1 MLRFIGK
8 RILQGIFV
16 IIGVSILIFV
26 LSRIVPGD
34 PAKLAL
40 GPRAT
45 EAALDTLRHEM
56 YLDKPLPL
64 QYVYWAGDVLHGD
77 FGKSLSSKRPVSMDV
92 AQFFPATLELMLF
105 AGAIMVVVA
114 LLLGL
119 LAARY
124 RDGILDGVIRIL
136 AYTGIA
142 LPAFVVAVLLLLLFG
157 FVWPVLPVL
166 GRLSSG
172 VVAPPNIT
180 GMYVIDGLLT
190 GNFHAAGDAALH
202 LLLPALAL
210 AMGPMFQDARVLRSS
225 LTDNMGKEY
234 MAVSTGYGLPKGI
247 LMRKYLL
254 KPSAVPVVTVMGLD
268 FAALMGNAFL
278 VEKIFNWPGLSRY
291 GINSMLSKDLNAISA
306 VIIIIGLIFLIV
318 NLIVDLIMA
327 ALDPRIRLGGK

>member
-8 RILQGIFV
+8 RLLQAIFV
-16 IIGVSILIFV
+16 IVGISIIIFV

-45 EAALDTLRHEM
+45 EAALDALRQEM

-77 FGKSLSSKRPVSMDV
+77 FGRSLNSKRPVSMDV
-92 AQFFPATLELMLF
+92 AQFLPATIELMIF
-105 AGAIMVVVA
+105 AGVMLVA
-114 LLLGL
+114 GSMGLGL
-119 LAARY
+119 LAGKY
-124 RDGILDGVIRIL
+124 RDTWVDGLIRVLSYI
-136 AYTGIA
+136 GIA

-157 FVWPVLPVL
+157 YVWPVLPVL

-172 VVAPPNIT
+172 VAAPPTIT
-180 GMYVIDGLLT
+180 GLYVLDGLLT
-190 GNFHAAGDAALH
+190 GNFKAAGDAALH
-202 LLLPALAL
+202 LILPAFALAL
-210 AMGPMFQDARVLRSS
+210 GPIVQDARVLRSA
-225 LTDNMGKEY
+225 LGDNMGKEY
-234 MAVSTGYGLPKGI
+234 MLVSTGYGLPANL

-254 KPSAVPVVTVMGLD
+254 RPSATPVITVMGLD
-268 FAALMGNAFL
+268 FASLMGQAFL

-306 VIIIIGLIFLIV
+306 VIIIIGIIFLIV
-318 NLIVDLIMA
+318 NLVVDLIMA
-327 ALDPRIRLGGK
+327 ALDPRIRLGGE

>member
-8 RILQGIFV
+8 RLLQAIFV
-16 IIGVSILIFV
+16 IVGISIIIFV

-45 EAALDTLRHEM
+45 EAALDALRQEM

-77 FGKSLSSKRPVSMDV
+77 FGRSLNSKRPVSMDV
-92 AQFFPATLELMLF
+92 AQFLPATIELMIF
-105 AGAIMVVVA
+105 AGVMLVA
-114 LLLGL
+114 GSMGLGL
-119 LAARY
+119 LAGKY
-124 RDGILDGVIRIL
+124 RDTWVDGLIRVLSYI
-136 AYTGIA
+136 GIA

-157 FVWPVLPVL
+157 YVWPVLPVL

-172 VVAPPNIT
+172 VAAPPTIT
-180 GMYVIDGLLT
+180 GLYVLDGLLT
-190 GNFHAAGDAALH
+190 GNFKAAGDAALH
-202 LLLPALAL
+202 LILPAFALAL
-210 AMGPMFQDARVLRSS
+210 GPIVQDARVLRSA
-225 LTDNMGKEY
+225 LGDNMGKEY
-234 MAVSTGYGLPKGI
+234 MLVSTGYGLPSNL

-254 KPSAVPVVTVMGLD
+254 RPSATPVITVMGLD
-268 FAALMGNAFL
+268 FASLMGQAFL

-306 VIIIIGLIFLIV
+306 VIIIIGIIFLIV
-318 NLIVDLIMA
+318 NLVVDLIMA
-327 ALDPRIRLGGK
+327 ALDPRIRLGGE

>member
-8 RILQGIFV
+8 RLLQGVFV
-16 IIGVSILIFV
+16 IIGVSIMIFV

-45 EAALDTLRHEM
+45 EAALDALRQEM

-64 QYVYWAGDVLHGD
+64 QYVYWATDVLHGD
-77 FGKSLSSKRPVSMDV
+77 FGKSLSSKRPVSMDI

-105 AGAIMVVVA
+105 SGAIMVVVA
-114 LLLGL
+114 LLMGL

-124 RDGILDGVIRIL
+124 RDGILDGIIRIL

-172 VVAPPNIT
+172 IAPPPDIT
-180 GMYVIDGLLT
+180 GLYVFDGLIT
-190 GNFHAAGDAALH
+190 GNFKAAGDAALH

-234 MAVSTGYGLPKGI
+234 MAVSTGYGLPKSV

-254 KPSAVPVVTVMGLD
+254 KPSAVPVITVMGLD
-268 FAALMGNAFL
+268 FAALMGQAFL
-278 VEKIFNWPGLSRY
+278 VEKIFNWPGMSRY
-291 GINSMLSKDLNAISA
+291 GINSMLTKDLNAISA
-306 VIIIIGLIFLIV
+306 VIIIIGVIFLIV

>member
-8 RILQGIFV
+8 RLLQAIFV
-16 IIGVSILIFV
+16 IVGISIIIFV

-45 EAALDTLRHEM
+45 EAALDALRQEM

-77 FGKSLSSKRPVSMDV
+77 FGRSLNSKRPVSMDV
-92 AQFFPATLELMLF
+92 AQFLPATIELMIF
-105 AGAIMVVVA
+105 AGVMLVA
-114 LLLGL
+114 GSMGLGL
-119 LAARY
+119 LAGKY
-124 RDGILDGVIRIL
+124 RDTWVDGLIRVLSYI
-136 AYTGIA
+136 GIA

-157 FVWPVLPVL
+157 YVWPVLPVL

-172 VVAPPNIT
+172 VAAPPTIT
-180 GMYVIDGLLT
+180 GLYVLDGLLT
-190 GNFHAAGDAALH
+190 GNFKAAGDAALH
-202 LLLPALAL
+202 LVLPAFALAL
-210 AMGPMFQDARVLRSS
+210 GPIVQDARVLRSA
-225 LTDNMGKEY
+225 LGDNMGKEY
-234 MAVSTGYGLPKGI
+234 MLVSTGYGLPSNL

-254 KPSAVPVVTVMGLD
+254 RPSATPVITVMGLD
-268 FAALMGNAFL
+268 FASLMGQAFL

-306 VIIIIGLIFLIV
+306 VIIIIGIIFLIV
-318 NLIVDLIMA
+318 NLVVDLIMA
-327 ALDPRIRLGGK
+327 ALDPRIRLGGE

>member
-8 RILQGIFV
+8 RLLQAIFV
-16 IIGVSILIFV
+16 IVGISIIIFV

-45 EAALDTLRHEM
+45 EAALDALRQEM

-77 FGKSLSSKRPVSMDV
+77 FGRSLNSKRPVSMDV
-92 AQFFPATLELMLF
+92 AQFLPATIELMIF
-105 AGAIMVVVA
+105 AGVMLVA
-114 LLLGL
+114 GSMGLGL
-119 LAARY
+119 LAGKY
-124 RDGILDGVIRIL
+124 RDTWVDGLIRVLSYI
-136 AYTGIA
+136 GIA

-157 FVWPVLPVL
+157 YVWPVLPVL

-172 VVAPPNIT
+172 VAAPPTIT
-180 GMYVIDGLLT
+180 GLYVLDGLLT
-190 GNFHAAGDAALH
+190 GNFKAAGDAVLH
-202 LLLPALAL
+202 LILPAFALAL
-210 AMGPMFQDARVLRSS
+210 GPIVQDARVLRSA
-225 LTDNMGKEY
+225 LGDNMGKEY
-234 MAVSTGYGLPKGI
+234 MLVSTGYGLPSNL

-254 KPSAVPVVTVMGLD
+254 RPSATPVITVMGLD
-268 FAALMGNAFL
+268 FASLMGQAFL

-306 VIIIIGLIFLIV
+306 VIIIIGIIFLIV
-318 NLIVDLIMA
+318 NLVVDLIMA
-327 ALDPRIRLGGK
+327 ALDPRIRLGGE

>member
-8 RILQGIFV
+8 RLLQAIFV
-16 IIGVSILIFV
+16 IVGISIIIFV

-45 EAALDTLRHEM
+45 EAALDALRQEM

-77 FGKSLSSKRPVSMDV
+77 FGRSLNSKRPVSMDV
-92 AQFFPATLELMLF
+92 AQFLPATIELMIF
-105 AGAIMVVVA
+105 AGVMLVA
-114 LLLGL
+114 GSMGLGL
-119 LAARY
+119 LAGKY
-124 RDGILDGVIRIL
+124 RDTWVDGLIRVLSYI
-136 AYTGIA
+136 GIA

-157 FVWPVLPVL
+157 YVWPVLPVL

-172 VVAPPNIT
+172 VAAPPTIT
-180 GMYVIDGLLT
+180 GLYVLDGLLT
-190 GNFHAAGDAALH
+190 GNFKAAGDAALH
-202 LLLPALAL
+202 LVLPAFALAL
-210 AMGPMFQDARVLRSS
+210 GPIVQDARVLRSA
-225 LTDNMGKEY
+225 LGDNMGKEY
-234 MAVSTGYGLPKGI
+234 MLVSTGYGLPANL

-254 KPSAVPVVTVMGLD
+254 RPSATPVITVMGLD
-268 FAALMGNAFL
+268 FASLMGQAFL

-306 VIIIIGLIFLIV
+306 VIIIIGIIFLIV
-318 NLIVDLIMA
+318 NLVVDLIMA
-327 ALDPRIRLGGK
+327 ALDPRIRLGGE